1 MFPLRILV
9 ICICVHIWQLE
20 RDAGR
25 YIDCRERLNFCP
37 LGACALA
44 GTGLPIDRF
53 MTANALGFT
62 EPMRNRYVIGLHQL
76 SVLAL
81 LLLASFY

>member
-1 MFPLRILV
+1 MFG
-9 ICICVHIWQLE
+9 VHVWQLE

-62 EPMRNRYVIGLHQL
+62 EPMRNRYVPSSSFLFNMKI
-76 SVLAL
+76 L
-81 LLLASFY
+81 LQKCL

>member
-1 MFPLRILV
+1 MCYHLESCLWT
-9 ICICVHIWQLE
+9 CICVNVWQLE

-25 YIDCRERLNFCP
+25 YIDCRERLNVCP

-62 EPMRNRYVIGLHQL
+62 EPMRNRYVPSSCIGL
-76 SVLAL
+76 LAL
-81 LLLASFY
+81 

>member
-1 MFPLRILV
+1 MPSSV
-9 ICICVHIWQLE
+9 ICALKHYSSLTGILCALWQLE

-25 YIDCRERLNFCP
+25 YIDCRGRLNVCP

-62 EPMRNRYVIGLHQL
+62 EPMRNR
-76 SVLAL
+76 
-81 LLLASFY
+81 